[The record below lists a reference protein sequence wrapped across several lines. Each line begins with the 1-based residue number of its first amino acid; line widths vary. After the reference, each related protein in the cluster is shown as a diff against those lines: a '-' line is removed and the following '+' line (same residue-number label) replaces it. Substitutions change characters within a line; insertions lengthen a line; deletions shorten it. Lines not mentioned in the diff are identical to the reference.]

1 MSISEV
7 ALMQTMTGQL
17 TAQQNSL
24 AQLEEQM
31 ASGQAL
37 NQPSDNPAAVTQ
49 VLSFSAQASQ
59 LSSWQSNSE
68 LASSWLGTA
77 NSTANSVLG
86 SMQTAQ
92 SLLLQAANQGVQSAT
107 TYEALGNQLKGV
119 VSNLLAL
126 SNTQFGG
133 RALFAGTSASAQA
146 YDATGNYLGN
156 SDVPTTVI
164 GPGAG
169 AGQTVGLSV
178 AGTSMFGVGAS
189 NVFATLSTAVT
200 ALLSGSPSLTQITT
214 ASGALASNITTAQ
227 QASAV
232 LGESSQQV
240 TSLAATLTTQLASI
254 QTSQANL
261 ENVNVA
267 TATTQLATKNA
278 NYQAVL
284 WATTQTL
291 PETLVKFL

>member
-37 NQPSDNPAAVTQ
+37 NQPSDNPAAVTL